1 MFSIQDLNPG
11 QIFGSQNVNLRM
23 SNEYPN
29 LIPHGIPNVGK
40 GFREPQQG
48 RRPTHGQAQ
57 RFVCACVLQLLEE
70 AGLF

>member
-1 MFSIQDLNPG
+1 
-11 QIFGSQNVNLRM
+11 M

-29 LIPHGIPNVGK
+29 QIPHGIPNVGK

-70 AGLF
+70 AELF